1 MVVTKIDPG
10 QLYIVTELDAATNA
24 STGYYKIG
32 IVRNDRETADR
43 IKKFQTG
50 NPNRVVPF
58 KVFETEA
65 PMFIE
70 NMLHAEFAA
79 NQVGVEWFKL
89 DSATLKKVVDRAA
102 ALKKEYDP
110 KFKTLYQKYWATPP
124 NGLLVLSGAD
134 LTKAEK
140 IRDEAYKLCLAKEKA
155 DFLRK
160 TAEHQLKAISSNHE
174 FGIVGVTDV
183 KITPDKNEFNFS
195 EWKKVATPAQLK
207 KCEKPRKVADDFTL
221 LFTQTGGSHATAGH
235 WKGIF
240 SKEATDEATAK
251 SSVPNLTTG
260 LLKPTSL
267 SRSSTIETLHEEYC
281 NRDAEVSLLKKKIQA
296 KEILLMLMCVDH
308 EGIQGICSWNRSPQD
323 PEINESL
330 MKKHFHADL
339 VNPKFF
345 KASKAKVSVSVHNFR
360 PYL

>member
-1 MVVTKIDPG
+1 MVTKIDPG
-10 QLYIVTELDAATNA
+10 QLYIVTELDAAKNT

-50 NPNRVVPF
+50 NPNRVVPH

-79 NQVGVEWFKL
+79 DQVGVEWFKF
-89 DSATLKKVVDRAA
+89 DSATLKKVVQRAA

-110 KFKTLYQKYWATPP
+110 KFKTLHQKYWVTPP
-124 NGLLVLSGAD
+124 NGPLVLSGPD
-134 LTKAEK
+134 LKKAEK
-140 IRDEAYKLCLAKEKA
+140 IRDEAYQLCLEKEKA
-155 DFLRK
+155 EFLRK
-160 TAEHQLKAISSNHE
+160 TAQHQLKSTSADHE

-183 KITPDKNEFNFS
+183 KITPAKNEFNFS
-195 EWKKVATPAQLK
+195 EWKKTATPTQTK

-221 LFTQTGGSHATAGH
+221 LFTQTGGKHATAGH

-240 SKEATDEATAK
+240 KKEATDEGKAK
-251 SSVPNLTTG
+251 ARVPTLTPGT
-260 LLKPTSL
+260 LKATSL
-267 SRSSTIETLHEEYC
+267 GRTPAIEKLHEKYC
-281 NRDAEVSLLKKKIQA
+281 ELDAEVSLLKKKIQA
-296 KEILLMLMCVDH
+296 KEIQLMLMCVDH
-308 EGIQGICSWNRSPQD
+308 EGIQGVCSWKRSPQQ

-339 VNPKFF
+339 VDTKFF
-345 KASKAKVSVSVHNFR
+345 KSTPAKVAVSVYNFR

>member
-1 MVVTKIDPG
+1 MVTKIDPG
-10 QLYIVTELDAATNA
+10 QLYIITELDAATNT

-32 IVRNDRETADR
+32 IVRNERETADR

-50 NPNRVVPF
+50 NPNRVVPY

-70 NMLHAEFAA
+70 NTLHAEFAA
-79 NQVGVEWFKL
+79 HQVGVEWFKF
-89 DSATLKKVVDRAA
+89 DSSTLKKVVDRAA

-110 KFKTLYQKYWATPP
+110 KFKTLHQKYWLTPS
-124 NGLLVLSGAD
+124 NGTLVLSGSD
-134 LTKAEK
+134 LAKAEN
-140 IRDEAYKLCLAKEKA
+140 IRDDAYQLCLAKEKA
-155 DFLRK
+155 DYLRK
-160 TAEHQLKAISSNHE
+160 TAEHQLKSISADHE

-183 KITPDKNEFNFS
+183 KITPAKNEFNFS
-195 EWKKVATPAQLK
+195 KWKKAATPAQLK
-207 KCEKPRKVADDFTL
+207 KCEKSKKVADDFTL
-221 LFTQTGGSHATAGH
+221 LFTQTGGNHATAGH

-240 SKEATDEATAK
+240 TKEATDEETAK
-251 SSVPNLTTG
+251 AGIPKLTAG
-260 LLKPTSL
+260 SLKATSL
-267 SRSSTIETLHEEYC
+267 SRTPTIEAFHEEYC
-281 NRDAEVSLLKKKIQA
+281 KRDAEVSLLKKKIQA

-308 EGIQGICSWNRSPQD
+308 DGIQGICSWNRSPQD

-345 KASKAKVSVSVHNFR
+345 KSTKASVAVSVHKFR